1 MAANQAEG
9 DDQECELGPAAS
21 LAPDI
26 ASTAVEADGDHD
38 FDIGVSDSR
47 VALAYLLSRASDDYI
62 AVMDV
67 LEASVT
73 DMTPA
78 DVAAALA
85 AAGRPMDETAVVK
98 RLDKLRVWTAV
109 SARTDHGRILR
120 YADIAARNWRYTPT
134 PLGRQVQRFYRSYL
148 VGQPVVREIPLTNLA
163 RLVDA
168 LEELAGIA
176 GEHSSAASTPALVS
190 QVFTAH
196 DALDGALVGAEDVL
210 ADLAD
215 RFDLDRDRTAELKSL
230 LVDYATHV
238 AVELR
243 RGSAR
248 AARALDLLAGGFAA
262 LAATTVS
269 DSSARELISRGA
281 LTASKGGRVEDW
293 TGLAEWCDPERG
305 RAQRFALRLVRALPG
320 MHANLRRLHTS
331 TGTAT
336 SRARALALAHACATS
351 DLAPALFLAA
361 LGDHSWRKLHGDA
374 DDDDLARVPS
384 WRAGPVV
391 EVPELLRL
399 TGRTGPRGRPAAP
412 RDDSAARA
420 EIAQRREH
428 RRQQHDAALR
438 EVLAAS
444 PDAVLSEPAARL
456 AMSALMAAARAG
468 PAGPG
473 RTAAHDGLACTLFR
487 APDCTGALRAPAW
500 RVWLPGRIPVFH
512 VPGIAVAPPTV
523 LLADDSN
530 RRASLRI
537 EGAA

>member
-1 MAANQAEG
+1 VIDTGSAREAPDGGLALHANASA
-9 DDQECELGPAAS
+9 LPAA
-21 LAPDI
+21 
-26 ASTAVEADGDHD
+26 EADDEND
-38 FDIGVSDSR
+38 LAIGVSDSR
-47 VALAYLLSRASDDYI
+47 LGLAYLLSRASDDYI

-78 DVAAALA
+78 EVVEGLA
-85 AAGRPMDETAVVK
+85 AAGHPMGEAAVVK
-98 RLDKLRVWTAV
+98 RLDRLRGWTAV

-120 YADIAARNWRYTPT
+120 YSDIAARNWRYTPT

-148 VGQPVVREIPLTNLA
+148 CGQPVVREIPLTNLA

-168 LEELAGIA
+168 LEQLAEPG
-176 GEHSSAASTPALVS
+176 GERPESATAALVA

-210 ADLAD
+210 AGLAD
-215 RFDLDRDRTAELKSL
+215 RFNLDRDRTAELKGL

-248 AARALDLLAGGFAA
+248 AARVLEGLTDRFGA
-262 LAATTVS
+262 LAAVTIA
-269 DSSARELISRGA
+269 DSSARELIARGA

-293 TGLAEWCDPERG
+293 LGLAEWCDPERG

-320 MHANLRRLHTS
+320 MHANLRRLHS
-331 TGTAT
+331 SAGAAT
-336 SRARALALAHACATS
+336 SRARALALARACATS

-361 LGDHSWRKLHGDA
+361 LGDHPWRKLHGDA

-384 WRAGPVV
+384 WRAGPAV
-391 EVPELLRL
+391 EVPELLRQ
-399 TGRTGPRGRPAAP
+399 TGRTGARGRPAAP
-412 RDDSAARA
+412 RDDTVARA
-420 EIAQRREH
+420 EVEQRRQ
-428 RRQQHDAALR
+428 RRRVQHDAALR

-444 PDAVLSEPAARL
+444 PDAVLSEAAARL
-456 AMSALMAAARAG
+456 AMNALMTAARTGSAG
-468 PAGPG
+468 QR
-473 RTAAHDGLACTLFR
+473 RTANLDGLACTLFR
-487 APDCTGALRAPAW
+487 TPGWTGAVRAPAW

-512 VPGIAVAPPTV
+512 RPGTAAAPPTV
-523 LLADDSN
+523 SIVDDDEL
-530 RRASLRI
+530 RALVVV

>member
-1 MAANQAEG
+1 MAWDEAG
-9 DDQECELGPAAS
+9 RDYDCEPAPAAS
-21 LAPDI
+21 HPPGITLPGAK
-26 ASTAVEADGDHD
+26 ADDD
-38 FDIGVSDSR
+38 DNFAAGVSDSR
-47 VALAYLLSRASDDYI
+47 LALAYLLSRASDDYI

-78 DVAAALA
+78 EVVAALA
-85 AAGRPMDETAVVK
+85 AGGHSMGEAAVVK
-98 RLDKLRVWTAV
+98 RLDRLRAWTAV

-120 YADIAARNWRYTPT
+120 YSDIAARNWRYTPT

-148 VGQPVVREIPLTNLA
+148 SGQPVVREIPLTNLA

-168 LEELAGIA
+168 LEQLAGLA
-176 GEHSSAASTPALVS
+176 GERLDGAAAALVG

-210 ADLAD
+210 AGLAD
-215 RFDLDRDRTAELKSL
+215 RFNLDRDRTAELKGL

-248 AARALDLLAGGFAA
+248 AARALEVLAGSFGA
-262 LAATTVS
+262 LAAVTVA
-269 DSSARELISRGA
+269 DSSARELIARGA

-293 TGLAEWCDPERG
+293 LGLAEWCDPERG

-320 MHANLRRLHTS
+320 MHANLRRLHSS

-336 SRARALALAHACATS
+336 SRARALALARACATS

-361 LGDHSWRKLHGDA
+361 LGDHPWRKLHGDA

-384 WRAGPVV
+384 WRAGPAV
-391 EVPELLRL
+391 EVPELLRQ
-399 TGRTGPRGRPAAP
+399 TGRTGARGRPAAP
-412 RDDSAARA
+412 RDDTAARA
-420 EIAQRREH
+420 EVEQRRQ
-428 RRQQHDAALR
+428 RRQEQHDAALR
-438 EVLAAS
+438 EILAAS
-444 PDAVLSEPAARL
+444 PDAVLSESAARL
-456 AMSALMAAARAG
+456 AMDTLMAAARSG
-468 PAGPG
+468 PAGPR
-473 RTAAHDGLACTLFR
+473 RTANLDGLACTLFR
-487 APDCTGALRAPAW
+487 VPGSTGALRAPTW
-500 RVWLPGRIPVFH
+500 RVWLPGRVPVFH
-512 VPGIAVAPPTV
+512 RPGTAAVTPPV
-523 LLADDSN
+523 SIADD
-530 RRASLRI
+530 RELRALVVV